1 MVASVVFALLAAALP
16 QSVNDLARADL
27 AKKLDVRV
35 SEVKVVSSEATTW
48 PDAALGLPRL
58 GEVVAMVQ
66 TPGRKIVLEVKKVP
80 FLYTSS
86 AKAVRF
92 GGPLGLQGVSL
103 LLLMPV
109 PNEPNLNSDL
119 MQISLFGTNPRRL
132 LQAVSRFAPQPGGGI
147 MAVRRTSR
155 SGHSLIYL
163 GRGDSLARMI
173 RSAFDF
179 GAFAA
184 DLSGKK
190 WAVCERASLGNEW
203 TVIVD
208 AKPVPLP
215 DGSRPTKLAWQGDRL
230 FAFVEKGLYVMGPEK
245 PVWEKSSYPFVDDAE
260 SLMLNKSESL
270 DVKMTPNGDARVL
283 RVWFT
288 GDEQE
293 VAQIKGLKVSSVRLV
308 LGHWAFIQGERK
320 GSPATYAVELSSGVV
335 VPCFAGHYESMKLFP
350 PAIAG

>member
-1 MVASVVFALLAAALP
+1 MVASVVFALLAALP

-27 AKKLDVRV
+27 AKRLDVRV
-35 SEVKVVSSEATTW
+35 SEVQVVSSEATTW

-92 GGPLGLQGVSL
+92 GGPVALQGTSL

-132 LQAVSRFAPQPGGGI
+132 LPVVSRFAPQPGGGI

-155 SGHSLIYL
+155 SGHALVYL
-163 GRGDSLARMI
+163 DRGAVKERLLRQ
-173 RSAFDF
+173 AFDF

-184 DLSGKK
+184 NLSGEK

-215 DGSRPTKLAWQGDRL
+215 DGSRPTKLVWRGDRL
-230 FAFVEKGLYVMGPEK
+230 FAFVEKGLYVMRPEK
-245 PVWEKSSYPFVDDAE
+245 PVWEKSGFIFTEDEY
-260 SLMLNKSESL
+260 SLLLNKSESL

-288 GDEQE
+288 GDEKE
-293 VAQIKGLKVSSVRLV
+293 VARIKGLTVSSVRLV
-308 LGHWAFIQGERK
+308 LGSWAFIQGERK
-320 GSPATYAVELSSGVV
+320 GAPATYVVELSSGIV
-335 VPCFAGHYESMKLFP
+335 VPCFAGPYESMKLFP
-350 PAIAG
+350 PAIGG